1 MTHFQELEL
10 AICFG
15 SAIGLY
21 VGGIITLIRFA
32 IDEHKEKKRRRTE
45 EDKQASQDTTEE

>member
-1 MTHFQELEL
+1 MTHFQELKL

-21 VGGIITLIRFA
+21 VGGILILIRFA
-32 IDEHKEKKRRRTE
+32 IDDHREKKQKRKE
-45 EDKQASQDTTEE
+45 EAKQDAIEE

>member
-1 MTHFQELEL
+1 MTHFQELQL

-21 VGGIITLIRFA
+21 ITGIATLICFA
-32 IDEHKEKKRRRTE
+32 VEGHREKKRKE
-45 EDKQASQDTTEE
+45 EAKQDAIEE